1 MSINLLFRNF
11 NNFEIHV
18 GEVKES
24 EMLGPK
30 DNGQRITVAQA
41 IPHPVYQGGSNNYL
55 SDIAILRL
63 SEPAL
68 FNDFVRPAC
77 IATEVHSDF
86 DNCYITGWGYTEEI
100 DYGKK

>member
-1 MSINLLFRNF
+1 MSINLLFRGFSNL
-11 NNFEIHV
+11 EIHV
-18 GEVKES
+18 GEIKES

-68 FNDFVRPAC
+68 YNDYVRPAC
-77 IATEVHSDF
+77 IATEVHTNF
-86 DNCYITGWGYTEEI
+86 ENCYITGWGYTEEI
-100 DYGKK
+100 NHGRK